1 MTNEEI
7 KRIIVEAVANSADID
22 VSEVKADQD
31 LIQDLNM
38 DSLAVYEIVVDL
50 EAAFDMQ
57 ISDEDVERLHTVD
70 DITQYVANRKTK

>member
-7 KRIIVEAVANSADID
+7 KRIIVQAVANSADID
-22 VSEVKADQD
+22 TEDVSAEHD

-38 DSLAVYEIVVDL
+38 DSLSVYEIVVDL

-57 ISDEDVERLHTVD
+57 ISDEDDERLHTVD
-70 DITQYVANRKTK
+70 DIANYVANRMKK

>member
-70 DITQYVANRKTK
+70 DITQYVANRKSK

>member
-7 KRIIVEAVANSADID
+7 KRIIVEAVANSADIE

-70 DITQYVANRKTK
+70 DITQYVANRKSK

>member
-7 KRIIVEAVANSADID
+7 RRIIVDAVANSASIEP
-22 VSEVKADQD
+22 SEVKKDQD

-57 ISDEDVERLHTVD
+57 ISDEDVERLHTVN
-70 DITQYVANRKTK
+70 DIINYVVSLMNE

>member
-7 KRIIVEAVANSADID
+7 KRIIVQAVANSADID
-22 VSEVKADQD
+22 TEDVSAEHD

-38 DSLAVYEIVVDL
+38 DSLSVYEIVVDL

-70 DITQYVANRKTK
+70 DIANYVANRMKK

>member
-1 MTNEEI
+1 MTDEEI
-7 KRIIVEAVANSADID
+7 KRIIVQAVANSADID
-22 VSEVKADQD
+22 TEDVSAEHD

-38 DSLAVYEIVVDL
+38 DSLSVYEIVVDL

-70 DITQYVANRKTK
+70 DIANYVANRMKK

>member
-1 MTNEEI
+1 MTDEEI
-7 KRIIVEAVANSADID
+7 KRIIVQVVANSADID
-22 VSEVKADQD
+22 TEDVSAEHD

-38 DSLAVYEIVVDL
+38 DSLSVYEIVVDL

-70 DITQYVANRKTK
+70 DIANYVANRMKK